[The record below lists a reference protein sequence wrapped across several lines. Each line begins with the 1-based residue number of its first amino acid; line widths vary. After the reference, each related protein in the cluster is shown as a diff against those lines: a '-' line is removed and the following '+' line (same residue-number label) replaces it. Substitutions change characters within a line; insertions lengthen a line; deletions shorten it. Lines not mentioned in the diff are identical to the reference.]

1 MSLIK
6 KESNLNL
13 GTKKQNTSATE
24 NEKKILLNFTET
36 ILRREGIMPKILTY
50 FLREMVRFWISKE
63 VLLYNKYADSE
74 EIETLNKDKG

>member
-6 KESNLNL
+6 KESTLNL

-36 ILRREGIMPKILTY
+36 ILRREGIMSKILTY

-74 EIETLNKDKG
+74 KIETLNKDKG